1 MNIAITGGGGFLG
14 RLLAKEL
21 LSHPR
26 VARLV
31 LADTAP
37 VAGLGDDPRLRT
49 LAADLGQAGAAEA
62 VMEEI
67 DLVFHL
73 AAVLSGQSETDFDLG
88 MRINVDATRRL
99 LEAARHGGRRPRFV
113 FTSSLA
119 VYGPPLPPV
128 VSEGTAL
135 QPRSSYGSAKA
146 IAELLIADYS
156 RRGFVDGRVLRLP
169 TICVR
174 PGKPNAATSS
184 FVSGII
190 REPLQGQPAV
200 CPVSTELALWL
211 SSPRTAVRN
220 LAHGGLLESKA
231 LGESRILNV
240 PGICIT
246 VAEMIESLRRVA
258 GDEVAA
264 RISFAEDPVVRR
276 IVSSWPARFDVSRAL
291 GLGFVGDAG
300 FEELISQFTA
310 HLASERAAGRP

>member
-14 RLLAKEL
+14 RMLAKEL
-21 LSHPR
+21 LSDPR
-26 VARLV
+26 VARMV
-31 LADTAP
+31 LADTVP
-37 VAGLGDDPRLRT
+37 VSGLGDDPRVTT
-49 LAADLGQAGAAEA
+49 LSADLGQPGAAEA
-62 VMEEI
+62 VMEKT

-73 AAVLSGQSETDFDLG
+73 AAILSGQSETDFDLG

-99 LEAARHGGRRPRFV
+99 LEAARNGGRRPRFV

-128 VSEGTAL
+128 VSEATAL
-135 QPRSSYGSAKA
+135 QPQSSYGSGKA

-156 RRGFVDGRVLRLP
+156 RRGFVDGRVIRLP

-174 PGKPNAATSS
+174 PGKPNSATSS

-190 REPLQGQPAV
+190 REPLAGLPAV
-200 CPVSTELALWL
+200 CPVSPDLELWL

-220 LAHGGLLESKA
+220 LAHGGRIDAQA
-231 LGESRILNV
+231 LGSGRILNV
-240 PGICIT
+240 PGISVT
-246 VAEMIESLRRVA
+246 VAEMIGSLRRMA

-264 RISFAEDPVVRR
+264 RITFAEDPFIRR

-291 GLGFVGDAG
+291 GLGFVGDAS
-300 FEELISQFTA
+300 FEDLIAQFTA
-310 HLASERAAGRP
+310 HLAAERAAGRP